1 MAQEPGEDQ
10 ATLTIGQVARATGL
24 TVSTVRFYEKEFAGY
39 LRPRKTTGGHRRYRP
54 DDVERLRR
62 IHHLTHELGRPLKEV
77 RETLIS
83 ELDPVCLRRDL
94 DLLLEVFESLVQEN
108 VRLHQAI
115 QELTERVV
123 ALEEE
128 RRKRRFKLF

>member
-1 MAQEPGEDQ
+1 M
-10 ATLTIGQVARATGL
+10 
-24 TVSTVRFYEKEFAGY
+24 
-39 LRPRKTTGGHRRYRP
+39 
-54 DDVERLRR
+54 ERLRR